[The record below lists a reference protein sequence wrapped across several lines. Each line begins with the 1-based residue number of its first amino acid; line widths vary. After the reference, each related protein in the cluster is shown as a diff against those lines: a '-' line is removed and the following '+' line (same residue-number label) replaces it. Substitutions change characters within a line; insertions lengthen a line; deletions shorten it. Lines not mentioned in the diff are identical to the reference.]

1 MPHEHEQTIRH
12 GCIFTIG
19 PNGLFVEWIDAEK
32 IPYGTDDKGRRVVG
46 MQGMLSLLQ
55 TCRFIYAEAIVLL
68 YKTPLFMI
76 DELTTLLDWR
86 ECVLAKRFA
95 AVRALDLR
103 VPMGLRRLQYRR
115 DSAEKIDWQGFWRAG
130 GGMEGL
136 RWLRVTLRGRAKRFS
151 WEDEMEVLEP
161 LEQLRQITD
170 FEVLEAGGIFEDGEG
185 SAVHERK
192 QRPFK
197 LVRSAPPTSW
207 GLE

>member
-1 MPHEHEQTIRH
+1 MPSR
-12 GCIFTIG
+12 
-19 PNGLFVEWIDAEK
+19 LFVGWMGAGK
-32 IPYGTDDKGRRVVG
+32 MHYGTDDKGKMVAG
-46 MQGMLSLLQ
+46 MQGMLPLLQ

-76 DELTTLLDWR
+76 DGLTTLLDWR

-103 VPMGLRRLQYRR
+103 VPMGLRRLQYRQN
-115 DSAEKIDWQGFWRAG
+115 SAEENDWQGFWRAG
-130 GGMEGL
+130 GGMKGL

-161 LEQLRQITD
+161 LEQLWQVTD

-185 SAVHERK
+185 SAFHERK
-192 QRPFK
+192 QWPFK